1 MSLIN
6 STAEIRETNVMES
19 AATRV
24 TAPSAAIAG
33 VTSSILGKNSAKAKA
48 ISNGQASTNEKAE
61 DRSFERDWTHLVF
74 TRLSQRFD
82 QGSASDVLHW
92 AVQTFGVGLSIGTA
106 FGASGIVLMDLALQ
120 IQPDV
125 DIFYVDTGYF
135 FPETEQLIDRLQN
148 HYQRSFRRIATPLTI
163 AEQSK
168 RYGPQL
174 HQNDPDLCCHLRKV
188 QPMRQALRDSTA
200 WVTALRRDQSKTRD
214 ATPMVKWNDRY
225 GVLKLSPLVR
235 WDEQDVWQ
243 YIHEHKLP
251 YNELHD
257 HNYPSIGCWPCTRAV
272 LPGEDLRAG
281 RWQGRDKTEC
291 GLHWEIGVGN
301 NKLGD

>member
-6 STAEIRETNVMES
+6 STAEITAGIIEANAIGTPSPVVASTSVISS
-19 AATRV
+19 AKN
-24 TAPSAAIAG
+24 G
-33 VTSSILGKNSAKAKA
+33 VSKNSAKPKA
-48 ISNGQASTNEKAE
+48 AATEN
-61 DRSFERDWTHLVF
+61 ERDWSHLVF

-106 FGASGIVLMDLALQ
+106 FGASGVVLMDLALQ

-148 HYQRSFRRIATPLTI
+148 HYQRSFRRVSTVLTI

-188 QPMRQALRDSTA
+188 LPMNQALRDSTA
-200 WVTALRRDQSKTRD
+200 WVTAVRRDQSTTRD
-214 ATPMVKWNDRY
+214 TTPMVKWNERY
-225 GVLKLSPLVR
+225 GVLKIAPLIR
-235 WDEQDVWQ
+235 WDEGDVWQ
-243 YIHEHKLP
+243 YVHEHKLP

-257 HNYPSIGCWPCTRAV
+257 RNYPSIGCWPCTRAV
-272 LPGEDLRAG
+272 MPGEDLRSG

-291 GLHWEIGVGN
+291 GLHWEVGN
-301 NKLGD
+301 NKLGDA